1 MGFIVIVDDELS
13 IADALSRLFQ
23 MHGLEVTTFQNA
35 ANAWQYIDEHIDN
48 IDLVITDLV
57 MPEMSG
63 QQLFQKIK
71 NSYPYLPVIV
81 MSGKATASDA
91 VELMKEGV
99 YDFFIKPFE
108 NIDKIVLI
116 VKKAIEL
123 KEIKKEN
130 ISLKSKLSESIA
142 FQKIIGKSK
151 KMVEIYETVTQVAP
165 TKASVLITGET
176 GTGKEEI
183 AEAIHKLSGRK
194 GQLVKVNCAALTE
207 TLLESELFGHE
218 KGAFTGAIKTRLGRF
233 ELANEGTIFL
243 DEIGE
248 VSQNIQVKLLRVL
261 QHKQFERVGGEQP
274 ITVDVRII
282 SATNKNLA
290 EKIKEGT
297 FREDLYFRLNVINI
311 HMPPLRER
319 VEDIPLL
326 VKHFIDR
333 FSKEHSKEIVG
344 ITPRALRVL
353 MAYSWSGNVR
363 ELMNVIENMVILSRD
378 EILDV
383 VHIPSYIM
391 DEISKKPEFSLSDG
405 NQDYETIK
413 IKLGTP
419 LEDIEKIYITQLL
432 QKYKNKAKVAQI
444 SGIGRKT
451 LYNKLKKWGMDS
463 GKEEDYQKS

>member
-1 MGFIVIVDDELS
+1 
-13 IADALSRLFQ
+13 
-23 MHGLEVTTFQNA
+23 
-35 ANAWQYIDEHIDN
+35 
-48 IDLVITDLV
+48 
-57 MPEMSG
+57 
-63 QQLFQKIK
+63 
-71 NSYPYLPVIV
+71 
-81 MSGKATASDA
+81 
-91 VELMKEGV
+91 
-99 YDFFIKPFE
+99 
-108 NIDKIVLI
+108 
-116 VKKAIEL
+116 
-123 KEIKKEN
+123 
-130 ISLKSKLSESIA
+130 
-142 FQKIIGKSK
+142 
-151 KMVEIYETVTQVAP
+151 
-165 TKASVLITGET
+165 
-176 GTGKEEI
+176 
-183 AEAIHKLSGRK
+183 
-194 GQLVKVNCAALTE
+194 
-207 TLLESELFGHE
+207 
-218 KGAFTGAIKTRLGRF
+218 
-233 ELANEGTIFL
+233 
-243 DEIGE
+243 
-248 VSQNIQVKLLRVL
+248 
-261 QHKQFERVGGEQP
+261 
-274 ITVDVRII
+274 
-282 SATNKNLA
+282 
-290 EKIKEGT
+290 
-297 FREDLYFRLNVINI
+297 
-311 HMPPLRER
+311 MPPLRER